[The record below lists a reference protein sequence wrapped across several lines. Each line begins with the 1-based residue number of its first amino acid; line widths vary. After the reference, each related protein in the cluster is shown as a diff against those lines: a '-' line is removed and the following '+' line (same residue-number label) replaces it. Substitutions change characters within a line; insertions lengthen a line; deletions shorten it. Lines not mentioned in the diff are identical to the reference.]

1 MEKQSLKELRTL
13 ARNKR
18 MKGYHQ
24 MRKKELIDALEQMK
38 DIPEGV
44 PALNKDQLNKL
55 LDSFDGMPTQLKLE
69 LKDWMDSNIVIKQ
82 RCNYPILCPHGVV
95 KYFCKACGGSQIC
108 PHNRQKATCVPC
120 GGSQIC
126 EHKKQKAGCK
136 DCKNLKKG

>member
-1 MEKQSLKELRTL
+1 MEKQSLKELRTI

-18 MKGYHQ
+18 MKGYHE

-44 PALNKDQLNKL
+44 PVLNKNQLNKL

-69 LKDWMDSNIVIKQ
+69 LEDWMDNNIVIKQ
-82 RCNYPILCPHGVV
+82 RCKKSRICPHGIVE
-95 KYFCKACGGSQIC
+95 YFCKDCGGKGIC
-108 PHNRQKATCVPC
+108 PHNKQKAFCIEC

-126 EHKKQKAGCK
+126 EHEKQKSSCK
-136 DCKNLKKG
+136 DCKKKS